1 MLCAISMLVF
11 QQKVM
16 FMKEFFGILQNCPLF
31 SGVDA
36 ADAQAMLGCL
46 NARKV
51 EADKDTYIFRAGD
64 PADFV
69 GVVLSGAVRVVRTDF
84 YGNQSILGQVE
95 PGGVFGEAFS
105 CAGAQTLPVSV
116 VAAQTTSVLLL
127 DLKRVLHVCP
137 RGCTFHGR
145 MITNL
150 VQALANKN
158 LQLNQRLD
166 IASRRTT
173 RDKLLAYLTDQAKRQ
188 NSAAFTIPFDRQTL
202 ADYLGVERSAMSAEL
217 SKLQRDGVLETRKN
231 WFKLL

>member
-36 ADAQAMLGCL
+36 AETEAMLGCL

-51 EADKDTYIFRAGD
+51 EADKDTYIFREGD

-105 CAGAQTLPVSV
+105 CAGAQALPVSV
-116 VAAQTTSVLLL
+116 VVAQPTSVLLL

-150 VQALANKN
+150 VQALAQKN
-158 LQLNQRLD
+158 FHLNQRLD

-188 NSAAFTIPFDRQTL
+188 NNAEFTIPFDRQTL

-217 SKLQRDGVLETRKN
+217 SKLQKDGILETRKN